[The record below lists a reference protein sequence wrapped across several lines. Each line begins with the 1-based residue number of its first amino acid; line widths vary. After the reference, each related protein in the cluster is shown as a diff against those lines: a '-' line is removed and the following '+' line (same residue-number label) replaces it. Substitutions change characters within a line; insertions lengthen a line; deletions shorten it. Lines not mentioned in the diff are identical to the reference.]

1 MKKLNKTVLLAAVLA
16 SAANAGV
23 NVTGDA
29 TVGLKYVT
37 KASAS
42 AEEDSFVV
50 SSGNDDN
57 GQTHLNFAATNGG
70 KGGNGVYA
78 FVGTDA
84 DITAGSGTSFTIDQ
98 AYIGYK
104 GKKFDTRMGTLDT
117 LTYQWVG
124 SLNEQQYF
132 ADNIAVNPRYSQR
145 ISNSL
150 QATTKLGTVTL
161 GAGFNLPASDYDYT
175 SYDLGA
181 KFNVGKL
188 GLSVVYQ
195 TVNDNVATNDY
206 DKRNTTSAGINY
218 ALKNLSSAKMLKDLV
233 FTGTYSNSNKST
245 TASTAGKQSEKS
257 TYSLGLK
264 MNNLSV
270 LYQTGQDDGRDQ
282 WNVEYLRP
290 LSKNASFGV
299 TGQLASNYYT
309 DTTTSG
315 TTDAAQTVAN
325 EFAAVFLTTTF

>member
-37 KASAS
+37 KSSTPAN
-42 AEEDSFVV
+42 ENSFVV
-50 SSGNDDN
+50 SSGNNDS

-78 FVGTDA
+78 FVGTNV
-84 DITAGSGTSFTIDQ
+84 DITAGTDTTLTVDQ
-98 AYIGYK
+98 AYVGYK
-104 GKKFDTRMGTLDT
+104 ANKYDTRMGTLDT
-117 LTYQWVG
+117 LTYAWVG

-132 ADNIAVNPRYSQR
+132 ASNIATTALYMK
-145 ISNSL
+145 SNGNSA

-161 GAGFNLPASDYDYT
+161 GAGFNLPSSSYDYT

-188 GLSVVYQ
+188 ALAVVYQ
-195 TVNDNVATNDY
+195 KVNDAVATNNY
-206 DKRNTTSAGINY
+206 DKRNTTSAGLNY
-218 ALKNLSSAKMLKDLV
+218 ALKNLSSAKVLKDLV
-233 FTGTYSNSNKST
+233 FTGTYSNSSDST
-245 TASTAGKQSEKS
+245 TASGAGKQSDKS

-264 MNNLSV
+264 MNNASV
-270 LYQTGQDDGRDQ
+270 MYQTGTSDGQDQ
-282 WNVEYLRP
+282 WNIEYLRP

-299 TGQLASNYYT
+299 TGQLASNYYGAT
-309 DTTTSG
+309 TGTTSSS
-315 TTDAAQTVAN
+315 QTVAD